1 MMIYPIG
8 RSRLCNAY
16 YAALDEGVRPLIY
29 AFEEQNLIIC
39 MLAYYGSVNG

>member
-1 MMIYPIG
+1 MMIFRIG
-8 RSRLCNAY
+8 RSRLCNAD

-39 MLAYYGSVNG
+39 MLAYYGSING